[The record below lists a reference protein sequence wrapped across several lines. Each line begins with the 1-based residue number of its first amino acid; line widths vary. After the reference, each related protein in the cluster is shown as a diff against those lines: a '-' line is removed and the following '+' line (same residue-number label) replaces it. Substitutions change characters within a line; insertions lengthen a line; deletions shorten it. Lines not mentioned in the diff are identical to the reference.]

1 MLTEKATVVA
11 VDGDQ
16 ALLET
21 SRRSACG
28 GCAVNKACGTGVI
41 AKALGAKRFRIEAQN
56 AIGARVG
63 DEVVV
68 AIEDSLLVKSSLL
81 VYALPL
87 LTMLGGGLLG
97 ERMRGAGGEGLTIL
111 LSLLGLALG
120 FAIAACHA
128 AGKARKG
135 SMRPVILSRSAAS
148 GVSGIGDQL
157 NTE

>member
-1 MLTEKATVVA
+1 MLTEKAMVIA
-11 VDGDQ
+11 VDGER

-21 SRRSACG
+21 TRQSACG
-28 GCAVNKACGTGVI
+28 HCSVNKACGTGVI

-56 AIGARVG
+56 SAGARVG

-87 LTMLGGGLLG
+87 LTMLAGGMLG
-97 ERMRGAGGEGLTIL
+97 EGLRAEGGEGLTIL
-111 LSLLGLALG
+111 LALLGLALG
-120 FAIAACHA
+120 FVVAARHA

-135 SMRPVILSRSAAS
+135 RMRPVILSRSVAPN
-148 GVSGIGDQL
+148 VCRDR
-157 NTE
+157 